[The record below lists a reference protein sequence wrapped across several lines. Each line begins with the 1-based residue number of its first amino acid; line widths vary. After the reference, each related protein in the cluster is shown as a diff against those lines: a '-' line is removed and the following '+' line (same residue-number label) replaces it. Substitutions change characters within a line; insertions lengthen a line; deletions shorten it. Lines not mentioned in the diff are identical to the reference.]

1 MAFENI
7 KAQIALLLAETHDRP
22 DNLHAVYQPVKQEM
36 NEMRAFG
43 MPLPED
49 LIELERALEE
59 KFSSELRQK

>member
-1 MAFENI
+1 MAFEDI

-22 DNLHAVYQPVKQEM
+22 DGLHAVYQKVMQEI

-49 LIELERALEE
+49 LVELERALEE
-59 KFSSELRQK
+59 KFSNDLRKI

>member
-22 DNLHAVYQPVKQEM
+22 DGLHAVYQKVMQEI

-49 LIELERALEE
+49 LVELERALEE
-59 KFSSELRQK
+59 KFSRDLRKT

>member
-1 MAFENI
+1 MAFEDI

-22 DNLHAVYQPVKQEM
+22 DDLQAAYQKVRQEM

-49 LIELERALEE
+49 LVELERALEE
-59 KFSSELRQK
+59 RFSKLPRHN